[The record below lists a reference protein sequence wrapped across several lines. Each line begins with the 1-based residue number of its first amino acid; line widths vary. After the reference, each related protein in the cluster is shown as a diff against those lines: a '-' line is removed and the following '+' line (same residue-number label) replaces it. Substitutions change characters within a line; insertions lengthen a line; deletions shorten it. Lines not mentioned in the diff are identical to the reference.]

1 MCNRTSR
8 PCCSVSAS
16 SASRATQTL
25 RPSRWPALSATSTPP
40 ALPSLQ
46 PGRLRRFPSDYH
58 QTSSTHSRRPQP
70 GRLRRFPSDSHQT
83 SSTHSRR
90 AQPGRLPR
98 FPSDSHQTSST
109 HSRRPQPGRLPRFP
123 SDSHQTSSTH
133 SRSPQPG
140 VSHASRPTPIRLLL
154 PIHVDHSR
162 GDSHASRPTTIRLL
176 LPIHVDH
183 SRETPTLPIRPLL
196 PIHVFS
202 ETVSCQASK
211 TCLPPYDNDMCSRV
225 STFRMLIVPSR
236 RTCHVVF
243 SQLCHQL

>member
-46 PGRLRRFPSDYH
+46 PGRLQH
-58 QTSSTHSRRPQP
+58 
-70 GRLRRFPSDSHQT
+70 
-83 SSTHSRR
+83 
-90 AQPGRLPR
+90 

-109 HSRRPQPGRLPRFP
+109 HSRRPQPG
-123 SDSHQTSSTH
+123 DSHASHPTSSTH
-133 SRSPQPG
+133 SRRPQPG
-140 VSHASRPTPIRLLL
+140 DSHTSRPTP
-154 PIHVDHSR
+154 
-162 GDSHASRPTTIRLL
+162 IRLL

-196 PIHVFS
+196 PIHVVS
-202 ETVSCQASK
+202 ETVLCQASK
-211 TCLPPYDNDMCSRV
+211 TCLPPYNNDMCSRV
-225 STFRMLIVPSR
+225 STFRLLIVPSR